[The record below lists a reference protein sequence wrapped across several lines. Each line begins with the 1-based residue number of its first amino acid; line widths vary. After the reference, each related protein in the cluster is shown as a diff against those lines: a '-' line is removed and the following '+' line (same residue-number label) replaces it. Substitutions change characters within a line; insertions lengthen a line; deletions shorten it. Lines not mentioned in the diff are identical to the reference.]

1 MGTERETPAT
11 PFAERVALACWA
23 AIPPVAVLGLVAM
36 LRSPGVFAEAQDSS
50 GPTPWGGAIAGLA
63 FFLLFTA
70 APLAFFGH
78 ALRAG
83 TRGRL
88 TAALIGAAVLALY
101 GGVLPLAG
109 AVVGGWEGLS
119 AIAVLTAAGV
129 AVLEGFVVAAAARGL
144 ADMRGDRGAPA

>member
-1 MGTERETPAT
+1 
-11 PFAERVALACWA
+11 
-23 AIPPVAVLGLVAM
+23 M
-36 LRSPGVFAEAQDSS
+36 LRSPYGFAEVQGSS

-63 FFLLFTA
+63 LFLLLTA

-88 TAALIGAAVLALY
+88 TAALIGAAVLGLY
-101 GGVLPLAG
+101 GGLLPFIG
-109 AVVGGWEGLS
+109 ALVGGWEGVS

-129 AVLEGFVVAAAARGL
+129 AVLEGFVVAAAVRGL
-144 ADMRGDRGAPA
+144 SGAHRDHGATV